1 MDMKRNVF
9 GIVEADVSTTAKA
22 RLAKEKEYMDYIKTH
37 IENVQKAYDGM
48 CKNPK
53 LQASEPIRKAL
64 EELKLNIASHDA
76 SKYSDSEFEPYRKNF
91 HSINDE
97 EKAENEE
104 DFERAWEHHYTVNS
118 HHPEYWKHDN
128 VILDMSL
135 PAILEMLCDWQSFK
149 YIGQGPAIEYWAK
162 KKEEKSK
169 IMTSKTVE
177 IVDKL
182 LSILGDW

>member
-1 MDMKRNVF
+1 MKRNVF
-9 GIVEADVSTTAKA
+9 GIIEADVSTTARA

-118 HHPEYWKHDN
+118 HHPEYWIHDN

-135 PAILEMLCDWQSFK
+135 PAILEMLCDWKASSERHADGNIYRSIEINQSRFGYSDEVK
-149 YIGQGPAIEYWAK
+149 DILK
-162 KKEEKSK
+162 N
-169 IMTSKTVE
+169 TV
-177 IVDKL
+177 DFL
-182 LSILGDW
+182 NSIK